1 MTGLRVFL
9 SRHKAMTLVVRG
21 SSATD
26 LDSLR
31 AAVRGVVQKV
41 DPVVP
46 ISEIR
51 MGEDYADPQLGAVRL
66 TAEVSML
73 LGPVALTL
81 AGLGLYGLISYA
93 VSTRTREIGIRVA
106 PTRVQRTCARRS
118 SGMGCS

>member
-51 MGEDYADPQLGAVRL
+51 MGEDHADPQLGAVRL

-81 AGLGLYGLISYA
+81 AGLIRSPRSAPSRSVVFGQLRRASRYRVSA
-93 VSTRTREIGIRVA
+93 VV
-106 PTRVQRTCARRS
+106 RS
-118 SGMGCS
+118 